1 MRDLKVRLAEKA
13 GFCFGVKRAV
23 DLVYSECEQNTQ
35 VYTYGSIIHN
45 EEVVKDLED
54 KGVIVL
60 NTKEE
65 LEAIETGTVIIR
77 SHGVA
82 KEIYDIFEG
91 KDVKLVDATC
101 PFVRKI
107 HKIVREN
114 SLDNRDIVIVGN
126 SSHPEVQGIEGW
138 CLSKTH
144 IIEDIID
151 VNNLEINNDRIC
163 VVSQTTFNHEK
174 YEELKEAIYK
184 KFQMC
189 DIIDVNTICNA
200 TEERQKEAIKLA
212 KESDVMI
219 VIGGKNSSNTQKLY
233 AICKKECNNTFYIQ
247 KSSDL
252 NLDEIDSEALV
263 GITAG
268 ASTPNTII
276 KEVFNQ
282 CQK

>member
-1 MRDLKVRLAEKA
+1 MKVRLAEKA

-23 DLVYSECEQNTQ
+23 DMVYSECEQDTQ

-54 KGVIVL
+54 KGVIVI

-65 LEAIETGTVIIR
+65 LKTIESGTVIIR
-77 SHGVA
+77 SHGVE
-82 KEIYDIFEG
+82 KEVYDIFEG

-101 PFVRKI
+101 PFVKKI
-107 HKIVREN
+107 HGIVRDN

-126 SSHPEVQGIEGW
+126 SSHPEVQGIKGW

-151 VNNLEINNDRIC
+151 VNDLEINNDRIC
-163 VVSQTTFNHEK
+163 VVSQTTFNHKK
-174 YEELKEAIYK
+174 YGEIIEAIYSRFNK
-184 KFQMC
+184 S

-200 TEERQKEAIKLA
+200 TEERQKETVKLA

-233 AICKKECNNTFYIQ
+233 AICSEECNNTFYIQ

-252 NLDEIDSEALV
+252 KLDEIDSEAKV

>member
-1 MRDLKVRLAEKA
+1 LKVRLAEKA

-23 DLVYSECEQNTQ
+23 DMVYSECEQDTQ

-54 KGVIVL
+54 KGVIVI

-65 LEAIETGTVIIR
+65 LKTIESGTVIIR
-77 SHGVA
+77 SHGVE
-82 KEIYDIFEG
+82 KEVYDIFEG

-101 PFVRKI
+101 PFVKKI
-107 HKIVREN
+107 HGIVRDN

-126 SSHPEVQGIEGW
+126 SSHPEVQGIKGW

-151 VNNLEINNDRIC
+151 VNDLEINNDRIC
-163 VVSQTTFNHEK
+163 VVSQTTFNHKK
-174 YEELKEAIYK
+174 YGEIIEAIYSRFNK
-184 KFQMC
+184 S

-200 TEERQKEAIKLA
+200 TEERQKETVKLA

-233 AICKKECNNTFYIQ
+233 AICSEECNNTFYIQ

-252 NLDEIDSEALV
+252 KLDEIDSEAKV

>member
-1 MRDLKVRLAEKA
+1 MRYLKVKLAEKA

-23 DLVYSECEQNTQ
+23 DLVYSECEQDKQ

-45 EEVVKDLED
+45 EEVVKDLEK

-65 LEAIETGTVIIR
+65 LELVETGTVIIR
-77 SHGVA
+77 SHGVS
-82 KEIYDIFEG
+82 KEIYDIFEH
-91 KDVKLVDATC
+91 KNIKLVDATC

-107 HKIVREN
+107 HRIVREN
-114 SLDNRDIVIVGN
+114 SLENRDIVIVGN
-126 SSHPEVQGIEGW
+126 SSHPEVQGIKGW

-144 IIEDIID
+144 IVENEED
-151 VNNLEINNDRIC
+151 VNNLEISNDKIC

-174 YEELKEAIYK
+174 YEIINKAIYN
-184 KFQMC
+184 KFYKC

-200 TEERQKEAIKLA
+200 TEERQKEAVELA

-252 NLDEIDSEALV
+252 KLDEIDSEAVV